1 MNKKRRGNKESAEG
15 RKIVM
20 ATKEQTSV
28 SEQFRTIRTN
38 IMYSSVDKPIRSV
51 LFTSATPGAGK
62 STIAANMAIAYAQ
75 AGKRTL
81 LLDAD
86 LRRPTTHYT
95 FEVMNRIG
103 LSTAIVS
110 DVELVDL
117 VKHTDYDMLDLIT
130 SGPIPPNPSELLS
143 SKRLEQF
150 MNTLNIHYEMI
161 IIDSPPLL
169 SVTDAQIL
177 SKRADG
183 VVLVTNVENNNR
195 NQLLEAKDLLNRADA
210 NIIGLLLNQRDVRS
224 GGKDGYY
231 YYESASE
238 KSWQHNLKHKT
249 P

>member
-1 MNKKRRGNKESAEG
+1 MNIRRKAGRHTDEA
-15 RKIVM
+15 RKIVV
-20 ATKEQTSV
+20 ATKPQASV

-38 IMYSSVDKPIRSV
+38 IMYSSVDHPIRSV
-51 LFTSATPGAGK
+51 LFTSETPDAGK

-75 AGKRTL
+75 AGKKTL

-95 FEVMNRIG
+95 FGVMNQHG

-110 DVELVDL
+110 DVELEDL
-117 VKHTDYDMLDLIT
+117 VRHTKHDMLDLIT

-150 MNTLNIHYEMI
+150 MNKLSLHYEMI

-169 SVTDAQIL
+169 SVTDSQIL
-177 SKRADG
+177 SKQADG

-195 NQLLEAKDLLNRADA
+195 NQLLDAKDLLNKADA
-210 NIIGLLLNQRDVRS
+210 NIIGLVLNHRETKTV
-224 GGKDGYY
+224 GKDGYY
-231 YYESASE
+231 YYESTSDNV
-238 KSWQHNLKHKT
+238 WQNSLKHKT